1 MRSLAFTALVGSFV
15 ATSFLASSLA
25 GQSLTEHA
33 AAAAGATIG
42 TAAGKPLGTTLG
54 KIFGDVD
61 KATTTAAGTKPKPSP
76 VKAAPGTAATPRAAT
91 VVAPSAAVPAGTEH
105 PATAVIAGGGGG
117 DEGAAGGG
125 SGHAVGGRGE
135 SIASSRRSTHRREI
149 PVESAPVAVPVR
161 PEVATAAVTEV
172 LIRELSPQDFA
183 GIQVGTSASEVR
195 AALGVPES
203 KVSIP
208 GDDGHLLEIC
218 QYWAKGEPVGT
229 VRLDNGHVVSVQ
241 VAN

>member
-1 MRSLAFTALVGSFV
+1 MRSLAFTALVGSFI
-15 ATSFLASSLA
+15 ASTLA

-61 KATTTAAGTKPKPSP
+61 KTTSTASGTKAKPSP
-76 VKAAPGTAATPRAAT
+76 VKAAPGNTGAHGAAAPAGSAT

-105 PATAVIAGGGGG
+105 PATVVIAGGGGG

-125 SGHAVGGRGE
+125 SGHAVGGRGD

-149 PVESAPVAVPVR
+149 PVESAPVAVPVQ
-161 PEVATAAVTEV
+161 PIVAAAPVTEV
-172 LIRELSPQDFA
+172 LVRELSPQDFA
-183 GIQVGTSASEVR
+183 GIHVGTPASEVR
-195 AALGVPES
+195 AGQHPWRRWPSARDLPVLGQRRAGGNRS
-203 KVSIP
+203 A
-208 GDDGHLLEIC
+208 G
-218 QYWAKGEPVGT
+218 
-229 VRLDNGHVVSVQ
+229 
-241 VAN
+241 